1 MKILIKDNFLLEPK
15 KIYNRCKK
23 IPLYSTKEFNSK
35 FKTDES
41 WAGVR
46 SAPLFD
52 VDPSVAK
59 EIITNMGKHFKE
71 LFENLNTPLK
81 IFVHKRDKKFNKKDW
96 IHHDDYFDC
105 LYVGLLYL
113 SKTNLE
119 SGTMIYDKKKQ
130 PITDVKFVKNRM
142 VFFDSRYLHSAY
154 GHHDDRL
161 NITVSIYKG
170 ASDDTEK
177 RI

>member
-1 MKILIKDNFLLEPK
+1 MKIIIKDNFLLKPK
-15 KIYNRCKK
+15 TVYNSCKK

-52 VDPSVAK
+52 IKPSVAK
-59 EIITNMGKHFKE
+59 EIVINMGKYFKE
-71 LFENLNTPLK
+71 LFETVDTPLK
-81 IFVHKRDKKFNKKDW
+81 IFVHKRDKKFKKKDW
-96 IHHDDYFDC
+96 IHHDDNNDC

-113 SKTNLE
+113 SKTNLK
-119 SGTMIYDKKKQ
+119 SGTMFYDKKKN
-130 PITDVKFVKNRM
+130 PITDVKFVQNRM
-142 VFFDSRYLHSAY
+142 IFFDSKYLHSAY

-161 NITVSIYKG
+161 NITVTIYKG
-170 ASDDTEK
+170 KSNDTEK
-177 RI
+177 TI